1 MCCRTAE
8 AADALLERAFA
19 ADYMDDEAVA
29 QERKR
34 LTRQA
39 RLKAKR
45 LSMMQE
51 LDALFV
57 EFDQDGN
64 GQIDR
69 SQKLPPF
76 GFSTSLCENRRLNLP
91 RQAQVEKLT
100 LIKKRFFWCVC
111 L

>member
-1 MCCRTAE
+1 
-8 AADALLERAFA
+8 
-19 ADYMDDEAVA
+19 MDDEAVA

-69 SQKLPPF
+69 SQNCLLLVSQLP
-76 GFSTSLCENRRLNLP
+76 
-91 RQAQVEKLT
+91 
-100 LIKKRFFWCVC
+100 CVRIDD
-111 L
+111 